1 MTIILVII
9 VSEHETIKKKK
20 TNLLDTKF
28 LALDKLVEN
37 LFSCIWLKGKT
48 SPLQPT

>member
-1 MTIILVII
+1 MIIILAII
-9 VSEHETIKKKK
+9 VSEHEIIRKKK
-20 TNLLDTKF
+20 LLDTKF

-37 LFSCIWLKGKT
+37 LFSSIWLKGKT